1 MHGLGERGK
10 EDEVNKIIEECD
22 RNNDNKID
30 FEEFVSAVTGS
41 YGNNHYKKREVEYKL
56 RKDF

>member
-1 MHGLGERGK
+1 MLGLEQRVK
-10 EDEVNKIIEECD
+10 EEEINKIIQECD
-22 RNNDNKID
+22 LNNDNKID
-30 FEEFVSAVTGS
+30 FEEFVSAVTET